1 MDFFNFE
8 IFSVALIELFLSK
21 ATAGHLVDFLSF
33 FWFLPKSTHSCFVWS
48 REMSRIYRKP
58 SFTEKLKREPN
69 SLSELNL
76 SPIQPKLQVQP
87 NPDFSNIN
95 RTSTKREF
103 DKENTLP
110 KVKK

>member
-1 MDFFNFE
+1 
-8 IFSVALIELFLSK
+8 
-21 ATAGHLVDFLSF
+21 
-33 FWFLPKSTHSCFVWS
+33 
-48 REMSRIYRKP
+48 MSRIYRKP

-76 SPIQPKLQVQP
+76 SPIQPKLNVQP
-87 NPDFSNIN
+87 NPDFPNIN

-110 KVKK
+110 KTKK